1 MGGKID
7 ILDKLIEIEERVA
20 THKPLFEGIH
30 STLRELL
37 AARPVSGFHV
47 ELMGVLAKVSN
58 IEMETFRVAD
68 SLSGIHQSLID
79 LEIIPRSSCN

>member
-7 ILDKLIEIEERVA
+7 IVIKLTEIEERVA
-20 THKPLFEGIH
+20 AQKPLLEDIH

-37 AARPVSGFHV
+37 AARPVSGIHV
-47 ELMGVLAKVSN
+47 ELMGILAKVSN

-68 SLSGIHQSLID
+68 SLSEVQQCLID
-79 LEIIPRSSCN
+79 LEIIPRSSWN

>member
-7 ILDKLIEIEERVA
+7 MLDKLIEIEERVA
-20 THKPLFEGIH
+20 NQKPLLEDIN

-47 ELMGVLAKVSN
+47 ELMGILAKVSN
-58 IEMETFRVAD
+58 IEMETFRVAA
-68 SLSGIHQSLID
+68 SLSVVHQSLID
-79 LEIIPRSSCN
+79 